1 MSPRP
6 TAPLRSP
13 GPAPVGIGLKAP
25 HLAEVFADGPS
36 DGPDSGPGPGPAG
49 ALAFFEVHAENHLAA
64 GGPRRRVLERLR
76 GRWDLS
82 VHGVGL
88 SIGGPG
94 PLDAAHLQRLAELLR
109 WAQPRWFSEHL
120 AWSSHG
126 GAFLNDLLPL
136 PYHAGTLRRVAEH
149 IDQVQERLGRRM
161 LLENP
166 SRYVEFS
173 ASTMDEATFLTL
185 LQRRTGCGLL
195 VDVNNAHVSAVN
207 SGGDAW
213 DLLGAL
219 PGDVLAAVGE
229 IHLAGHHAE
238 VDSLGAPL
246 LIDSHSAPVADPVWA
261 LYRRFAAR
269 LPQPVPTLIE
279 RDQQIP
285 PLATLVAEA
294 RRAGRLM
301 AAAQADR
308 QADTPQPMDCA
319 A

>member
-1 MSPRP
+1 MTSTT
-6 TAPLRSP
+6 TAR
-13 GPAPVGIGLKAP
+13 GATPVGIGLKAQ
-25 HLAEVFADGPS
+25 HLPELFAD
-36 DGPDSGPGPGPAG
+36 GPGPGPAD
-49 ALAFFEVHAENHLAA
+49 ALTFFEVHAENHMVA
-64 GGPRRRVLERLR
+64 GGPRQRWLERLR
-76 GRWDLS
+76 GRWALS

-94 PLDAAHLQRLAELLR
+94 PLDGAHLQRLAELLA
-109 WAQPRWFSEHL
+109 WAQPTWFSEHL

-126 GAFLNDLLPL
+126 SAFLNDLLPL
-136 PYHAGTLRRVAEH
+136 PYNRSTLQCVCSH
-149 IDQVQERLGRRM
+149 IDQVQERLGRCL

-195 VDVNNAHVSAVN
+195 VDVNNAYVSAVN
-207 SGGDAW
+207 TGGDAW

-219 PGDVLAAVGE
+219 PDDVLAAVGE

-238 VDSLGAPL
+238 TDSLGAPL

-261 LYRRFAAR
+261 LYERFAAR

-279 RDQQIP
+279 RDQRIP
-285 PLATLVAEA
+285 SLTTLVAEA
-294 RRAGRLM
+294 TRAGRAQTRAQLARAHRPATEPIG
-301 AAAQADR
+301 AAA
-308 QADTPQPMDCA
+308 
-319 A
+319 

>member
-1 MSPRP
+1 MTSIA
-6 TAPLRSP
+6 TTP
-13 GPAPVGIGLKAP
+13 GATPVGIGLKAQ
-25 HLAEVFADGPS
+25 HLAEIFAEGAGS
-36 DGPDSGPGPGPAG
+36 RSGPAD
-49 ALAFFEVHAENHLAA
+49 ALAFFEVHAENHMVA
-64 GGPRRRVLERLR
+64 GGPRRRWLERLR
-76 GRWDLS
+76 GRWALS

-94 PLDAAHLQRLAELLR
+94 PLDEAHLQRLVELLA
-109 WAQPRWFSEHL
+109 WAEPQWFSEHL

-136 PYHAGTLRRVAEH
+136 PYNRSTLQRVCSH
-149 IDQVQERLGRRM
+149 IDQVQERLGRRL

-173 ASTMDEATFLTL
+173 AGTMDEATFLTL

-195 VDVNNAHVSAVN
+195 VDVNNAYVSAVN
-207 SGGDAW
+207 TGGDAW
-213 DLLGAL
+213 ELLGAL
-219 PGDVLAAVGE
+219 PTDVLAAVGE

-238 VDSLGAPL
+238 ADSLGAPL

-261 LYRRFAAR
+261 LYERFAAR

-285 PLATLVAEA
+285 PLASLVAEA
-294 RRAGRLM
+294 TRAGRAQARAQLARAHRPATEPIG
-301 AAAQADR
+301 AAA
-308 QADTPQPMDCA
+308 
-319 A
+319 